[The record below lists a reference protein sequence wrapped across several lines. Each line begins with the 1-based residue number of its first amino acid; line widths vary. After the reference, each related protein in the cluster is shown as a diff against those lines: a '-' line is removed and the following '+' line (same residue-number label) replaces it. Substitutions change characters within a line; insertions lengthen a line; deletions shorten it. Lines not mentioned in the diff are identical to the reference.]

1 MRAFLNTLRPSKG
14 HPFFILSVAIFIS
27 GCASPRHITVPGTVP
42 AATPEQIREDVSAYP
57 CTQGAHRGDSVVY
70 MENTL
75 SAIRSARQNP
85 KYKFIEFDV
94 QYSADKQAVVF
105 HDGTLKRIFGQ
116 PDKVKDTPYKELC
129 RLSGNKI
136 STYKQVMALAV
147 GKPLNIEIKSQG
159 NQADDEQLIDYI
171 MTDLKERGI
180 EDNILISSISAKA
193 IKYVKARYP
202 EMPTGQIFWR
212 KASTYLPFDFLTE
225 GLYQEIDESKADYLM
240 LHVSNQR
247 NIKDLLRLKPK
258 RKTLVF
264 WDFDNTMYLVHK
276 DPTDRLWSDP
286 SPQPLATP
294 GPHYASLSTAPIK

>member
-1 MRAFLNTLRPSKG
+1 MPVSK
-14 HPFFILSVAIFIS
+14 A
-27 GCASPRHITVPGTVP
+27 VP
-42 AATPEQIREDVSAYP
+42 AATPEQIREDVAAYP
-57 CTQGAHRGDSVVY
+57 CTIGAHRGDSVVY
-70 MENTL
+70 VENTL
-75 SAIRSARQNP
+75 AAIRSARQNP

-116 PDKVKDTPYKELC
+116 RVKVKETSYEELC
-129 RLSGNKI
+129 LLSNHEI
-136 STYKQVMALAV
+136 PTYMETMALAA

-171 MTDLKERGI
+171 MVDIKERGI
-180 EDNILISSISAKA
+180 ENNILISSISSEA

-202 EMPTGQIFWR
+202 KMPTGQIFWR
-212 KASTYLPFDFLTE
+212 RASTYLPFDFLTE
-225 GLYQEIDESKADYLM
+225 GLYQEIDDSKADYLM

-247 NIKDLLRLKPK
+247 NIKDLLRLKPE

-264 WDFDNTMYLVHK
+264 WDFDDTMYLVHK

-286 SPQPLATP
+286 SRQTMLTHIEHPVAHPLA
-294 GPHYASLSTAPIK
+294 SIK

>member
-1 MRAFLNTLRPSKG
+1 MRVFLKPLRPSAG
-14 HPFFILSVAIFIS
+14 RSFFMLLAAVLVS
-27 GCASPRHITVPGTVP
+27 GCASPRHITIPGTVP

-75 SAIRSARQNP
+75 SAIRSARQDP

-105 HDGTLKRIFGQ
+105 HDGSLKRIFGQ
-116 PDKVKDTPYKELC
+116 PEKVKDTLYKELC
-129 RLSGNKI
+129 RLSENKI

-171 MTDLKERGI
+171 MADIQKRGI
-180 EDNILISSISAKA
+180 ENDILISSISADA
-193 IKYVKARYP
+193 IKYVKVHYP

-225 GLYQEIDESKADYLM
+225 GLYREIDESKADYLM

-247 NIKDLLRLKPK
+247 NIKDLLRLKPE

-264 WDFDNTMYLVHK
+264 WDFDNTMYLVQK
-276 DPTDRLWSDP
+276 DPTDRLWSDA
-286 SPQPLATP
+286 SPQPLAD
-294 GPHYASLSTAPIK
+294 PIKQYAAHPFALIK